1 MFSSNNMTY
10 SNPIDRIKRNTEML
24 RTSSAANKEPNN
36 WLLDASSWLVRIIE
50 VFLGSIQGAIMS
62 EDRCVNSLVS
72 GASKIV
78 AAYNYHLLVNE
89 FKSSLFTKFKW
100 IIGKF
105 LSLNFFGIYK
115 LSLAF

>member
-1 MFSSNNMTY
+1 MTY

-78 AAYNYHLLVNE
+78 AAYMVCVACIVRFNALLLT
-89 FKSSLFTKFKW
+89 FKPIVRKPSW
-100 IIGKF
+100 
-105 LSLNFFGIYK
+105 FFHVDEVSK
-115 LSLAF
+115 HTNVL